1 MERSFSGPPGWRFL
15 SWSRTFVPEKVIRPV
30 NRSNYCKKTETFGT
44 PNRLFTYRA
53 LRREDVRYALKF
65 KGYAEP
71 STRIDMIQTG
81 STFRASMVL
90 TAILLAG
97 SAVVLPAKGQAP
109 AGAPAAARQ
118 IGTVKAIAGNSV
130 TLASDSG
137 AQTSVTVADGAR
149 ILQLAPGSTDL
160 KSAQPITLG
169 DIAAGDRVL
178 VTGKS
183 ADDGSFA
190 ATRVILMKSTDIA
203 QKNEQEKADWQRR
216 GSGGIVSA
224 VNGSTLTV
232 SSGSRKIAVETG
244 ATTKFRRYAGDS
256 VKFEDAKPGTLAQ
269 VQVGD
274 QLRVRGNKS
283 EDGLTIQ
290 ADEVVSGSFKNLSG
304 TIATLN
310 ASAGTLT
317 MKDLAT
323 KKIVTV
329 SVTSNSDL
337 RKLPPE
343 MAARFAAR
351 ERGGAAAAG
360 ANAGASRAGGAVPAA
375 GASAEGAAAGAPRE
389 GRGPGAPAGPG
400 GAARPGGGDLSQML
414 SRLPTETIG
423 DLKVGEA
430 VMVVASQPDGGSS
443 SMTAVTMLSG
453 VEPILAA
460 STGAPAMTLSP
471 WNMGGGAGAAEAG
484 SPQ

>member
-1 MERSFSGPPGWRFL
+1 M
-15 SWSRTFVPEKVIRPV
+15 
-30 NRSNYCKKTETFGT
+30 
-44 PNRLFTYRA
+44 
-53 LRREDVRYALKF
+53 
-65 KGYAEP
+65 
-71 STRIDMIQTG
+71 QTG
-81 STFRASMVL
+81 STLRAVML
-90 TAILLAG
+90 AATLLPVSGVIALR
-97 SAVVLPAKGQAP
+97 AVAQ
-109 AGAPAAARQ
+109 APAAAPATRQ
-118 IGTVKAIAGNSV
+118 IGTVKAISGNSL
-130 TLASDSG
+130 TLAADSG
-137 AQTSVTVADGAR
+137 AQTSVAVQDGAK

-160 KSAQPITLG
+160 KSAQAITLG

-183 ADDGSFA
+183 GDDGSFV
-190 ATRVILMKSTDIA
+190 ATRVILMKSTAIA

-232 SSGSRKIAVETG
+232 SSGMRKIAVETS

-283 EDGLTIQ
+283 EDGSTIQ
-290 ADEVVSGSFKNLSG
+290 ADEIVSGSFKNLSG
-304 TIATLN
+304 TIASLN

-323 KKIVTV
+323 KKMVTV

-337 RKLPPE
+337 RKLPAE
-343 MAARFAAR
+343 MAARLAAR
-351 ERGGAAAAG
+351 ERGGAAG
-360 ANAGASRAGGAVPAA
+360 A
-375 GASAEGAAAGAPRE
+375 
-389 GRGPGAPAGPG
+389 GAPAGG
-400 GAARPGGGDLSQML
+400 GAAPAAGGGAPGAGMRGPAGAAGPAHSSGGDLAQML
-414 SRLPTETIG
+414 SRLPSESIS

-430 VMVVASQPDGGSS
+430 VMVVASQADADSS
-443 SMTAVTMLSG
+443 TLTAVTMLSG

-471 WNMGGGAGAAEAG
+471 WNMSGGAGADAG
-484 SPQ
+484 GPQQ